1 MKNFSFH
8 ATTQYLQAYIQSR
21 IISLLP
27 SYFLAFLA
35 LIRQCY
41 LKIYTGNGSIYT
53 VTYTSRVHHHRHCG
67 RQKEWKVYSRRR
79 DEARKCSLL
88 HTHNRATRQE
98 EEKDNDVLKGE
109 SFLLLTFLSSLFPL
123 HSRSV
128 IIISS

>member
-1 MKNFSFH
+1 MV
-8 ATTQYLQAYIQSR
+8 QYKPSPIPLESTITVIVAAKKSEKFIQ
-21 IISLLP
+21 
-27 SYFLAFLA
+27 
-35 LIRQCY
+35 
-41 LKIYTGNGSIYT
+41 G
-53 VTYTSRVHHHRHCG
+53 
-67 RQKEWKVYSRRR
+67 

-88 HTHNRATRQE
+88 HTHNQAKMKE